1 MHRIRLSLSTL
12 HCQRLMSDT
21 SEKIAL
27 LQKDLQQAL
36 NAFQQL
42 KKSLQQEREKHQH
55 LLVEK
60 QKLETEV
67 NQLQEQV
74 KTIKLAQAIQ
84 QPNDQSGHELKLQI
98 NRYLREI
105 DKCLNLI
112 NND

>member
-1 MHRIRLSLSTL
+1 
-12 HCQRLMSDT
+12 MSDT

-84 QPNDQSGHELKLQI
+84 QPNDLSGHELKLQI

-112 NND
+112 NNDWYCERYYIR

>member
-84 QPNDQSGHELKLQI
+84 GSDDQSTVELKNQI
-98 NRYLREI
+98 NRYIREI
-105 DKCLNLI
+105 DKCLQLI
-112 NND
+112 NSD

>member
-1 MHRIRLSLSTL
+1 
-12 HCQRLMSDT
+12 MSDT

-84 QPNDQSGHELKLQI
+84 QANDQSTMS
-98 NRYLREI
+98 
-105 DKCLNLI
+105 
-112 NND
+112 